1 MSKHEVVIAEG
12 VFSKLAITL
21 NDDVANRLALI
32 EPSNNPLAKVEKRL
46 RTLLDEFE
54 RTYYKAVKK

>member
-46 RTLLDEFE
+46 RKLLDEFE